1 MSKDLIFRRKG
12 QKCFNLNGMFS
23 RKLLFIYLQ
32 KLVGVKFQPSHMFCR
47 AWNLCNA
54 MNRYV
59 KKWLLLLILVSALIT
74 KMSVKNVIFLFVKVL
89 SCFMKVRWKYC
100 SLGNKC
106 SKAFL
111 VINRLLYKTNTR
123 NNSWAPKF
131 KSIWTCR
138 ILNICGFFSTA
149 P

>member
-1 MSKDLIFRRKG
+1 MFQSKWHV
-12 QKCFNLNGMFS
+12 FS
-23 RKLLFIYLQ
+23 KIAIYLST
-32 KLVGVKFQPSHMFCR
+32 KIGWVKFQPSHMFCR

-74 KMSVKNVIFLFVKVL
+74 KTSVKNVIFLFVKVL
-89 SCFMKVRWKYC
+89 SCFMKARWKYC

-111 VINRLLYKTNTR
+111 VSVWPTLEKTLELQNSNRFGR
-123 NNSWAPKF
+123 VEFWIF
-131 KSIWTCR
+131 V
-138 ILNICGFFSTA
+138 FFSTA